1 MPKDILAIAAIDE
14 AFVDLLAFFK
24 SKAVTRED
32 AFEQSVKEKLDKE
45 GKTVYGYKRAL
56 RFMMEEFVQRCG
68 IIIWHDD
75 ATYDMEKDITGSFC
89 TEFCKKV
96 HRTRPPETTDCTFCA
111 AHSAQPF
118 CASSNPPALA
128 RPHKWLQ
135 VRAHDQR
142 STHMPRAFS
151 KSHCTVVYRAR
162 LRPAPGSGPRLRPRP
177 GSVYRFID

>member
-24 SKAVTRED
+24 STAVTRED

-45 GKTVYGYKRAL
+45 GKTVFGYKRAM

-68 IIIWHDD
+68 IIIWHED
-75 ATYDMEKDITGSFC
+75 ATYEMEKDITGSFC

-96 HRTRPPETTDCTFCA
+96 HRTRPPETTDCTFRA

-118 CASSNPPALA
+118 CTSSNPPP
-128 RPHKWLQ
+128 RPAIHAHAACLLQ
-135 VRAHDQR
+135 EPLHRCL
-142 STHMPRAFS
+142 PRPAPA
-151 KSHCTVVYRAR
+151 RAR
-162 LRPAPGSGPRLRPRP
+162 LWSRP
-177 GSVYRFID
+177 GA